1 MTNLLMRATNIPAP
15 IGSIMVGIIKETENY
30 CGDGSVVT
38 GVTVSHR
45 SKVGKETFVYP
56 I

>member
-15 IGSIMVGIIKETENY
+15 IGSIMVGIIEGTENY

-38 GVTVSHR
+38 GVTSFQGWVR
-45 SKVGKETFVYP
+45 DFVYP
-56 I
+56 M